1 MARYIAKRIL
11 YMIPVLLGVTLL
23 VFFIMHL
30 APGNVAG
37 MILGENATPEQIAAL
52 EHEMGLDRP
61 LLVQY
66 FDYLVGLLHGD
77 LGTSYTTGDS
87 VTGEIMAR
95 FPYTVLLTLVA
106 AVVSILLALPLGILA
121 AVKQNTWVDNVSMVV
136 SLIGV
141 SMPIFWLAV
150 MLILLFSLKLGW
162 FPVYG
167 ADSWKSIVLP
177 AISLGFMNMASIART
192 TRSSMVETIRQDY
205 IRTAYAKGL
214 WGTPW
219 TSPLPGTATTSS
231 ARSAAAY
238 PPSDETRC
246 LYGQTAAF
254 LCDSLLPL
262 GQHHRRG
269 GPGAERHA
277 RRPRGRVRP

>member
-95 FPYTVLLTLVA
+95 FPYTVQLTLVA
-106 AVVSILLALPLGILA
+106 VCCAMMLGFSGILRIETA
-121 AVKQNTWVDNVSMVV
+121 APAGATPAPAPLPSYQEAEQPAVEIVDGEGNY
-136 SLIGV
+136 LIPGFV
-141 SMPIFWLAV
+141 DTHVHVESS
-150 MLILLFSLKLGW
+150 MLI
-162 FPVYG
+162 PEYN
-167 ADSWKSIVLP
+167 LP
-177 AISLGFMNMASIART
+177 
-192 TRSSMVETIRQDY
+192 Q
-205 IRTAYAKGL
+205 
-214 WGTPW
+214 
-219 TSPLPGTATTSS
+219 
-231 ARSAAAY
+231 
-238 PPSDETRC
+238 
-246 LYGQTAAF
+246 
-254 LCDSLLPL
+254 
-262 GQHHRRG
+262 
-269 GPGAERHA
+269 
-277 RRPRGRVRP
+277 

>member
-77 LGTSYTTGDS
+77 LGTSYTTGSS

-95 FPYTVLLTLVA
+95 FPYTV
-106 AVVSILLALPLGILA
+106 
-121 AVKQNTWVDNVSMVV
+121 
-136 SLIGV
+136 
-141 SMPIFWLAV
+141 
-150 MLILLFSLKLGW
+150 
-162 FPVYG
+162 
-167 ADSWKSIVLP
+167 
-177 AISLGFMNMASIART
+177 
-192 TRSSMVETIRQDY
+192 
-205 IRTAYAKGL
+205 
-214 WGTPW
+214 
-219 TSPLPGTATTSS
+219 
-231 ARSAAAY
+231 
-238 PPSDETRC
+238 
-246 LYGQTAAF
+246 
-254 LCDSLLPL
+254 
-262 GQHHRRG
+262 
-269 GPGAERHA
+269 
-277 RRPRGRVRP
+277 

>member
-77 LGTSYTTGDS
+77 LGTSYTTGSS

-95 FPYTVLLTLVA
+95 FPYTVQLTLVA

-150 MLILLFSLKLGW
+150 MLILLFSLKLNL

-177 AISLGFMNMASIART
+177 AISLGFMNMVPSHGPPGPPWWRPSART
-192 TRSSMVETIRQDY
+192 IS
-205 IRTAYAKGL
+205 GL
-214 WGTPW
+214 
-219 TSPLPGTATTSS
+219 S
-231 ARSAAAY
+231 AQRALRKSTL
-238 PPSDETRC
+238 S
-246 LYGQTAAF
+246 
-254 LCDSLLPL
+254 
-262 GQHHRRG
+262 
-269 GPGAERHA
+269 
-277 RRPRGRVRP
+277 